1 MANVI
6 RLKSGETETV
16 FDLNDLLYLVEE
28 HMGSDTR
35 HLLEDF
41 TAPDYDTAEYIDSL
55 EKENKRLRDHHHEV
69 MEDLRAQSE
78 TIARLIQKP
87 EIDRSALSTVAGI
100 IGRTTWREINV
111 G

>member
-1 MANVI
+1 
-6 RLKSGETETV
+6 
-16 FDLNDLLYLVEE
+16 
-28 HMGSDTR
+28 MGDDTR
-35 HLLEDF
+35 RLLEEL
-41 TAPDYDTAEYIDSL
+41 TAPEDDAAEYIADL
-55 EKENKRLRDHHHEV
+55 EKENQRLRDHHHEV

-100 IGRTTWREINV
+100 IGKITWREINV